1 MESDA
6 QNPTAESSPAT
17 EQSPAEIDLSSLS
30 PEQRQTWRETGEVPP
45 KPSKEE
51 STTSKQSPEAASE
64 DQAEKTSAAPEAGK
78 ESQERK
84 DSKPKPRS
92 NAESRIKE
100 LLAENKRALANNKRL
115 EAELAE
121 VRRPRETKSAES
133 SPAKVEPKPAES
145 KALEAPKKPKY
156 EDFQT
161 FEEYEAAK
169 DKYFEEL
176 TDYKSKKAV
185 EDFQRNQTQQAQQ
198 KVINEQVTEARKLYT
213 DFDDKAGP
221 VLKAVF
227 EDAGIH
233 QAVKEAINRS
243 PVLPHLLYAIGGKGE
258 LAKLVEAAKT
268 DPLDAIRQ
276 INIYEYLVMQ
286 ELEKPG
292 KGNGKAQESEEE
304 ESPAQTVTR
313 VPKPPSEVGGRA
325 TSTEDPGVAAARA
338 NDFRGAKAEWDRRAR
353 EGRIH

>member
-1 MESDA
+1 MEPDV
-6 QNPTAESSPAT
+6 QTESSTAT

-30 PEQRQTWRETGEVPP
+30 PEQRQTWRETGEVPQ

-51 STTSKQSPEAASE
+51 SATSKQSSEAASE
-64 DQAEKTSAAPEAGK
+64 DQAEKTSPAPEAEK
-78 ESQERK
+78 DSQERK

-92 NAESRIKE
+92 NAETRVKE
-100 LLAENKRALANNKRL
+100 LLAENKRLKSEL
-115 EAELAE
+115 ETRSATQ
-121 VRRPRETKSAES
+121 TKSAES
-133 SPAKVEPKPAES
+133 STAKPELKPAEQS

-169 DKYFEEL
+169 DRYFEEL

-198 KVINEQVTEARKLYT
+198 KVLNEQVAEARKLYT

-227 EDAGIH
+227 EDAGVH

-286 ELEKPG
+286 ELEKSG
-292 KGNGKAQESEEE
+292 KSNGKAKESEE

-313 VPKPPSEVGGRA
+313 VPKPPSEIGGRA